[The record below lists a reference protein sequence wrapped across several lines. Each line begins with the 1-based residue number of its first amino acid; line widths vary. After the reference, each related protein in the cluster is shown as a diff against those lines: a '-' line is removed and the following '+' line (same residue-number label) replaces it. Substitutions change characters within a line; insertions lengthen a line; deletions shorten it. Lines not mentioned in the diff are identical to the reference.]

1 MSPISS
7 LQEGA
12 NIVIAGANGGIG
24 NALVKWLASDARA
37 GRIWALSRS
46 PLAVSSSRIRPVV
59 TDVTDEKS
67 VEAMAIRCA
76 EHGPLDL
83 VVVATGVLHDGDE
96 IQPEKR
102 MRDLDGPMMSKV
114 FRINTF
120 APTLIAKHFL
130 PLMRQDA
137 KTAFAAISARV
148 GSIADNRLGG
158 WASYRAS
165 KAALNMY
172 MKTLSIEHARTH
184 PEGLVVTLHPGT
196 TNTALS
202 KPFQRNVPPD
212 KLFSPEYA
220 AERLLQVLDQL
231 TSTDTGGFYAW
242 DGDPIEY

>member
-7 LQEGA
+7 LQDRA
-12 NIVIAGANGGIG
+12 NVVVAGANGGIG
-24 NALVKWLASDARA
+24 NALVESLASDERA

-46 PLAVSSSRIRPVV
+46 PLAVSSSRVRPVV
-59 TDVTDEKS
+59 TDVTDEGS
-67 VEAMAIRCA
+67 VEAMAKRCA
-76 EHGPLDL
+76 EYGPVDL
-83 VVVATGVLHDGDE
+83 LVVATGVLHDGDD

-102 MRDLDGPMMSKV
+102 MRDLDGAMMAEV

-120 APTLIAKHFL
+120 APALIAKHFL

-148 GSIADNRLGG
+148 GSISDNRLGG

-165 KAALNMY
+165 KAALNMFV
-172 MKTLSIEHARTH
+172 KTLSIEHARTH

-196 TNTALS
+196 TDTALS
-202 KPFQRNVPPD
+202 KPFQRNVPSD

-231 TSTDTGGFYAW
+231 TSADTGGFFAW